1 MILSF
6 IVIAWLVA
14 VSTQLVYILFI
25 YAQTAWHSTKTHS
38 NSPAKNLPGI
48 TVIVVA
54 HNELDNL
61 QELLPLL
68 DQQDYP
74 NFEVLVIDDRS
85 FDGMHGYLLEGT
97 RAFDRVR
104 FIRIDNTPSHVT
116 SKKYALTIALKKALH
131 PIVLL
136 TDADCRPTDAFW
148 IAGMVQQM
156 QATGRD
162 IVLGFSPYIAH
173 SGFLNFLIRS
183 ETLFTAVQY
192 FSLALA
198 GRPYMGVGRNLMYDK
213 KVFFENRGFYTHLNV
228 LGGDDDLLMNEVAN
242 GQNTTV
248 CLDPAT
254 FVWSVPKT
262 TWEAWRQQKRRHLNV
277 GRYYKPGHKLRLG
290 LLTGSHVISW
300 LLAFVVGGCASWLAL
315 TGQTAELTEPLFLTA
330 TGLFI
335 TRLLAFWV
343 IVGKISHRLAHTVH
357 WALMPILDLTL
368 AIYYACMSVVVL
380 FTKRRRA
387 VW

>member
-6 IVIAWLVA
+6 IVIGWLVA
-14 VSTQLVYILFI
+14 VSIQLVYILFI
-25 YAQTAWHSTKTHS
+25 YARTAWYSPKTRPD
-38 NSPAKNLPGI
+38 SPAKKLPAI

-54 HNELDNL
+54 HNELGNL
-61 QELLPLL
+61 KELLPLL
-68 DQQDYP
+68 NQQDYP

-85 FDGMHGYLLEGT
+85 YDGMHDYLLKGT
-97 RAFDRVR
+97 RALDRVR
-104 FIRIDNTPSHVT
+104 FIRIDTTPSHVT

-148 IAGMVQQM
+148 ISGMVQQM
-156 QATGRD
+156 QSSGRD
-162 IVLGFSPYIAH
+162 IVLGFSPYTAH

-254 FVWSVPKT
+254 FVWSVPKA
-262 TWEAWRQQKRRHLNV
+262 TWSAWRQQKRRHLTV

-290 LLTGSHVISW
+290 LLTGSHVVSW
-300 LLAFVVGGCASWLAL
+300 LLGLIIGGCVGWLAL
-315 TGQTAELTEPLFLTA
+315 TGQANELREPLLLMA

-335 TRLLAFWV
+335 VRLLAFWV
-343 IVGKISHRLAHTVH
+343 VVGKISYRLAHTVH
-357 WALMPILDLTL
+357 WALMPVLDLTL
-368 AIYYACMSVVVL
+368 AIYYAGMSGMVV
-380 FTKRRRA
+380 FTKRRKA